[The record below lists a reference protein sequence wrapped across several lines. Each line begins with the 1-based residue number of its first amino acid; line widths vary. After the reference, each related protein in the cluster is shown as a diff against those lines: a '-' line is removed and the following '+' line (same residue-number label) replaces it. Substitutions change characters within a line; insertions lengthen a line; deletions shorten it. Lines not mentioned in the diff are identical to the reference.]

1 MGSIKL
7 PSEPET
13 WSALATVGILFPLHI
28 ICGLISL
35 PWLGAKL
42 WAGSWTAIAFCC
54 LYLPFYLYP
63 AQRRFPGWK
72 GFEALWRFMDYTTNC
87 PSYFGE
93 FEVHNAHGV
102 DADAQYFCACHPH
115 GTVIFQRTFWRS
127 QQLAQHLRR
136 DFRMIA
142 ASVLFRIPIV
152 REMTLWFGAVDAG
165 RSNCER
171 MLRAGAC
178 CPLPMRWR
186 YRCPRAERV
195 GAMLT
200 SIACPDR
207 RERGRLAWGVGR
219 SQLSRR
225 PRRRAH
231 PCSLRCAFS
240 PCAVLSTAARVG
252 TEL

>member
-1 MGSIKL
+1 
-7 PSEPET
+7 
-13 WSALATVGILFPLHI
+13 
-28 ICGLISL
+28 
-35 PWLGAKL
+35 
-42 WAGSWTAIAFCC
+42 
-54 LYLPFYLYP
+54 
-63 AQRRFPGWK
+63 
-72 GFEALWRFMDYTTNC
+72 MDYTTNC

-171 MLRAGAC
+171 MLRAGVNVVVWPGGLDEANSVDGLDAVRIRARSGFVRLAVKHGVDVLPIFVFGELDAVRAVS
-178 CPLPMRWR
+178 PLP
-186 YRCPRAERV
+186 RALADYLKRKFRIS
-195 GAMLT
+195 T
-200 SIACPDR
+200 SIFMGRWGTFVPRRVPFHLCIGRPCRVTQRSPDHPDYAEEVKR
-207 RERGRLAWGVGR
+207 VHAAYVMEIKAIYESYRERFGYG
-219 SQLSRR
+219 
-225 PRRRAH
+225 
-231 PCSLRCAFS
+231 
-240 PCAVLSTAARVG
+240 AR
-252 TEL
+252 ELIFVDDGAKKKA